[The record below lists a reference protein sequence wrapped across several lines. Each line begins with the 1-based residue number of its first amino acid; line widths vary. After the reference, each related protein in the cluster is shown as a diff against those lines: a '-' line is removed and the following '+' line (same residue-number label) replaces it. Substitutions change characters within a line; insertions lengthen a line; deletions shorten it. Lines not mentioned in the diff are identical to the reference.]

1 MALSAVAI
9 KAAKGREKPYKLTDG
24 DRPCG
29 ESRRSAD
36 DQSRSF
42 IRECVML

>member
-24 DRPCG
+24 DGLFLYVTPKVDATG
-29 ESRRSAD
+29 G
-36 DQSRSF
+36 
-42 IRECVML
+42 